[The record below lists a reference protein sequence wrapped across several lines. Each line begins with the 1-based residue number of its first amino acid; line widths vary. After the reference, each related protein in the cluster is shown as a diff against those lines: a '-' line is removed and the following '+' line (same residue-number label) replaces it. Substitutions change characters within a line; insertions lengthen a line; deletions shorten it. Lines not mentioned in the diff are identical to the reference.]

1 MDPALSISSPFHN
14 AVQGKD
20 GIFDDAIDTITNSSP
35 HVFAPQQ
42 QIRTMHSYSSDEA
55 LQGYDVASSTS
66 STLPNLLAQ
75 NSQYPLHESFPDPDD
90 VARSNRFAD
99 THLTPSTSSHR
110 NVGNIYSLRDDSGT
124 KHRKMPPS
132 HLRSKAG
139 KAVLCAV
146 CDQTTTFSRV
156 PDEGIY
162 ICSSCF
168 SRSKER
174 ERPPRSYP
182 TLTFKCCPTAT
193 AELEGGV
200 VRCSGCRGWYH
211 QRCVGITSDQPLLSE
226 YVSLT
231 STKWYCPEQSCSGT
245 VLSKQVKQLAK

>member
-14 AVQGKD
+14 AMQGKE
-20 GIFDDAIDTITNSSP
+20 GIFDDAIDTITNSAP
-35 HVFAPQQ
+35 PVFPPQEK
-42 QIRTMHSYSSDEA
+42 IGRAYSSPNDEV
-55 LQGYDVASSTS
+55 LQGYDIGSSIS
-66 STLPNLLAQ
+66 SILPNSLAQ
-75 NSQYPLHESFPDPDD
+75 NSLYPLHESFPDPDS
-90 VARSNRFAD
+90 VPCSSSFSS
-99 THLTPSTSSHR
+99 THLTPSTSSHQ
-110 NVGNIYSLRDDSGT
+110 NAGTISSLRGDSGL
-124 KHRKMPPS
+124 KHRKMPSS

-182 TLTFKCCPTAT
+182 TLTFKCCPAAT
-193 AELEGGV
+193 TELEGGV
-200 VRCSGCRGWYH
+200 LRCSGCRGWYH

-245 VLSKQVKQLAK
+245 VLWKQVKQLAK